1 MSSTAAAVAGMNA
14 TRSDQSHR
22 PARPGAAAL
31 PGSSAGS
38 WSAVTR
44 SPTRTSTIGETRAAT
59 ISAAR
64 LAVLDADPLELR
76 KVRKA
81 SGAAP
86 KRQYFA

>member
-1 MSSTAAAVAGMNA
+1 VSSTAAAVAGMNA
-14 TRSDQSHR
+14 ARSDQSHR
-22 PARPGAAAL
+22 PARPGPPAP
-31 PGSSAGS
+31 PGTSAGW

-44 SPTRTSTIGETRAAT
+44 SPTRTSTIGDTRAAA
-59 ISAAR
+59 ISATR
-64 LAVLDADPLELR
+64 LLVLDAVPLDDT